1 MSQSNAPLH
10 DIRVGQGIK
19 ATIWANENDKG
30 VWHNVTISR
39 TYQDGNGK
47 LRDSNSF
54 TKEQLPFVEKAAEE
68 AFRFLQDQ
76 ASHGETRQPSAAK

>member
-30 VWHNVTISR
+30 VWHNVTIIR
-39 TYQDGNGK
+39 HLPRRQWKTARQQ
-47 LRDSNSF
+47 
-54 TKEQLPFVEKAAEE
+54 QLYEGATAVCRKG
-68 AFRFLQDQ
+68 R
-76 ASHGETRQPSAAK
+76 